1 MPQCQPEKSGR
12 TRASTASSSTLVDAA
27 VFMRAPLTLIL
38 IYIAAAVTAPK
49 TKSRARRGEG
59 EGGFRSRSPSPNHH
73 PHLLS
78 ALHCVSISP
87 VQGVSSHLTPC
98 YVRLPTFIMAK
109 SMVRF
114 NMTKPIHV
122 HARLEPTEQQWRRR
136 QSCKSPPLHC
146 RRDDNL
152 PCSKYRCRRRHY
164 HRGLNQSVSH
174 RPFLRVFSK

>member
-78 ALHCVSISP
+78 ALNCVSISP

-122 HARLEPTEQQWRRR
+122 HARLEPTEPTVASSAIMQESTTALPARR
-136 QSCKSPPLHC
+136 QFALLKISLPPPPL
-146 RRDDNL
+146 
-152 PCSKYRCRRRHY
+152 PQGIKSKRFPSTIFA
-164 HRGLNQSVSH
+164 G
-174 RPFLRVFSK
+174 FF